1 MKQLLP
7 IMNDFF
13 MPCEKTDHERER
25 FILPK
30 HHNALRLRPR
40 TSAGPLNVARKA
52 SSTSNN
58 AIGMG
63 YPCVFSS
70 VWAFYLQIPRIICKK
85 TITFVG
91 TPPMVGSPG
100 GISRP
105 CPLREIRRKLQA
117 DQDDMAEA
125 NGQLA
130 ELVEQVT
137 GDKFAIRGLKEL
149 VKE

>member
-1 MKQLLP
+1 MKQLFP

-13 MPCEKTDHERER
+13 MPCEKSDHERER
-25 FILPK
+25 LILPK
-30 HHNALRLRPR
+30 HHNDLRLRPR

-52 SSTSNN
+52 SFTSNN

-105 CPLREIRRKLQA
+105 CPQQEIRRKLQA
-117 DQDDMAEA
+117 DQRRH
-125 NGQLA
+125 G
-130 ELVEQVT
+130 
-137 GDKFAIRGLKEL
+137 
-149 VKE
+149 

>member
-13 MPCEKTDHERER
+13 MPCEKSDHERER

-63 YPCVFSS
+63 YPCVFF
-70 VWAFYLQIPRIICKK
+70 VRLGVLFANTEDHLQENHYFCRYTTNGWKPRRNQPPLPSARN
-85 TITFVG
+85 
-91 TPPMVGSPG
+91 TP
-100 GISRP
+100 
-105 CPLREIRRKLQA
+105 
-117 DQDDMAEA
+117 
-125 NGQLA
+125 
-130 ELVEQVT
+130 
-137 GDKFAIRGLKEL
+137 
-149 VKE
+149 

>member
-1 MKQLLP
+1 MKQLFP

-13 MPCEKTDHERER
+13 MPCEKSDHERER

-30 HHNALRLRPR
+30 HHNALWLRPR

-52 SSTSNN
+52 SFTSNN

-105 CPLREIRRKLQA
+105 CPQREIRRKLQA
-117 DQDDMAEA
+117 DQRRH
-125 NGQLA
+125 G
-130 ELVEQVT
+130 
-137 GDKFAIRGLKEL
+137 
-149 VKE
+149 

>member
-13 MPCEKTDHERER
+13 MPCEKSDHERER

-30 HHNALRLRPR
+30 HHNDLRLRPR

-52 SSTSNN
+52 SFTSNN

-63 YPCVFSS
+63 YPCVFRPFGRLF
-70 VWAFYLQIPRIICKK
+70 ANTEDHCKK

-105 CPLREIRRKLQA
+105 CPQREIRRKLQA
-117 DQDDMAEA
+117 DQRRH
-125 NGQLA
+125 G
-130 ELVEQVT
+130 
-137 GDKFAIRGLKEL
+137 
-149 VKE
+149 